1 MTRFSRFSFG
11 SVVATTAVWAI
22 TALCMPADSQVKEI
36 SAKSVD
42 SHPSATL
49 VEADSAEPMLAAR
62 YHLRNRT
69 NNFFKRG
76 TKPTKSRRS
85 FFNRRAVNVE
95 VMPEELAARY
105 HLRNRTNDFFKR
117 GIV

>member
-22 TALCMPADSQVKEI
+22 TALCMPADSQVKDI

-49 VEADSAEPMLAAR
+49 AEADSAEPMLAAR
-62 YHLRNRT
+62 YHLRKRT

-76 TKPTKSRRS
+76 TNKRR
-85 FFNRRAVNVE
+85 RNVQ
-95 VMPEELAARY
+95 VMPEELAAR
-105 HLRNRTNDFFKR
+105 
-117 GIV
+117 